1 MGTLSAEQ
9 GLECMHHMM
18 RTNMRANLQVIVQI
32 AREYS
37 EQLTSAELIKLFE
50 T

>member
-9 GLECMHHMM
+9 ALECLHHMM
-18 RTNMRANLQVIVQI
+18 RTNMRANLQIIVQI
-32 AREYS
+32 AREYN
-37 EQLTSAELIKLFE
+37 EQLTAVELIKMFE